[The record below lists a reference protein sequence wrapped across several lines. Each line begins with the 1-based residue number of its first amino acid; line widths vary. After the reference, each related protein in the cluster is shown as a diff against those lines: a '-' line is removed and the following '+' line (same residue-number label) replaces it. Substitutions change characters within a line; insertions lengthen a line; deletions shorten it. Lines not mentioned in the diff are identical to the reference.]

1 VELKPPPPPDDTP
14 PDGACNPLF
23 DELLLD
29 PFDELPDDP
38 FDEPLDPLELVPEFD
53 VPEDELELDEDLLP
67 VLVAA
72 WLVPGSTTATTPA
85 RATLARDTV
94 VVVAFSRRRPCSR
107 SATARAICR
116 AASRSVPELFTSTSV
131 TRPAVSAVVELSANV
146 LSAQGHAEPAAGC
159 CVTAQNCQYLAM
171 RNDASPHASGTD
183 ALRAARDLLI
193 AHRTE
198 YTAAADRFA
207 WPALDEFNWALD
219 WFDVIAAE
227 HPDRLALRVVGD
239 DGSDEALSYA
249 AMAAR
254 SSQVANWLRGLGVQ
268 RGDHVLLMLGNIVP
282 LWEIML
288 AAMKLGAVIIP
299 ASTLLQPAD
308 LEDRIARGHVRHVI
322 AEAAHTPRFAEV
334 TGDWTRVVVGGA
346 AGWRPYADSA
356 AAPVEFTPDGPTRAS
371 DPLLLYFTSGT
382 TSKPKLVGH
391 TQVSYP
397 VGHLSTMYWIGIQ
410 PGDVH
415 LNISSPGWA
424 KHAWSNFFAPWN
436 ASATILIL
444 NQSRFNAQGLLQAL
458 GDCGVTT
465 FCAPPTVWRM
475 LIQADLSAA
484 DTDVLREC
492 VAAGEPL
499 NPEVIEQVR
508 KAWGITVRDG
518 FGQTETTAQVG
529 NPPGQPVKPGSMGRP
544 LPGYPVVLVDP
555 VTGEPGRDG
564 EICLDLSRRPLG
576 LMTGYADDPER
587 DAEAMRGGYYHT
599 GDVASQDEDGY
610 ITYVGRTDDVF
621 KASDYRISPFELES
635 VLIEHAAVAEA
646 AVVPSPDP
654 LRLAVPKAY
663 VLLAVGATPGPE
675 LAQDIMAFVRERVP
689 GYKRIRRV
697 EFGDLPKTIS
707 GKIRRVELR
716 AQESGPREV
725 RGVTEFWEEDFTR

>member
-1 VELKPPPPPDDTP
+1 
-14 PDGACNPLF
+14 
-23 DELLLD
+23 
-29 PFDELPDDP
+29 
-38 FDEPLDPLELVPEFD
+38 
-53 VPEDELELDEDLLP
+53 
-67 VLVAA
+67 
-72 WLVPGSTTATTPA
+72 
-85 RATLARDTV
+85 
-94 VVVAFSRRRPCSR
+94 
-107 SATARAICR
+107 
-116 AASRSVPELFTSTSV
+116 
-131 TRPAVSAVVELSANV
+131 
-146 LSAQGHAEPAAGC
+146 
-159 CVTAQNCQYLAM
+159 M
-171 RNDASPHASGTD
+171 RNDANPAAASTGSTGSTGS
-183 ALRAARDLLI
+183 LRAARDLLL
-193 AHRTE
+193 AHRSE
-198 YTAAADRFA
+198 YDAAVRRFA

-227 HPDRLALRVVGD
+227 HPGRLALRVVGD
-239 DGSDEALSYA
+239 DGSDEAVSYA

-254 SSQVANWLRGLGVQ
+254 SAQVANWLRGLGVR

-282 LWEIML
+282 LWEVML
-288 AAMKLGAVIIP
+288 AAMKLGAVVIP

-308 LEDRIARGHVRHVI
+308 LEDRVLRGNVRHVI
-322 AEAAHTPRFAEV
+322 AEVGQVTKFAEV
-334 TGDWTRVVVGGA
+334 PGDWTRIVVPPTLSGSHHYG
-346 AGWRPYADSA
+346 
-356 AAPVEFTPDGPTRAS
+356 TPDSPAPWHRYEDSLSAPAEFAPDGVTRAS

-382 TSKPKLVGH
+382 TSQPKLVGH
-391 TQVSYP
+391 THASYP

-424 KHAWSNFFAPWN
+424 KHAWSNLFAPWN

-444 NQSRFNAQGLLQAL
+444 NQSRFSTQGLLAAL

-484 DTDVLREC
+484 DVDVLREC

-529 NPPGQPVKPGSMGRP
+529 NSPGQPVRPGSMGRP

-555 VTGEPGRDG
+555 VTGEPAGPGGNRDG

-576 LMTGYADDPER
+576 LMTGYQDDAER

-599 GDVASQDEDGY
+599 GDVASQDDDGY

-635 VLIEHAAVAEA
+635 VLIEHEAVAEA

-663 VLLAVGATPGPE
+663 VLLAAGAAPGPD
-675 LAQDIMAFVRERVP
+675 LARDIMAFVRAKVP
-689 GYKRIRRV
+689 GYKRIRRL
-697 EFGDLPKTIS
+697 EFGELPKTIS

-716 AQESGPREV
+716 AQEAGQRGG
-725 RGVTEFWEEDFTR
+725 RGVVEFWEEDFTW